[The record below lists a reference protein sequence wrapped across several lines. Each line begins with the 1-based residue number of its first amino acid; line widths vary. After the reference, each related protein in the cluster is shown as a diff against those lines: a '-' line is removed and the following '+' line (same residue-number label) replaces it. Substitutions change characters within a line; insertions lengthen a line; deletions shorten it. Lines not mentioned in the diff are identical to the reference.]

1 MFLYT
6 IRNKVSGRLYY
17 GITVSPKHRW
27 AQHKFYARTGSKT
40 PLYDAMRSYGEEQFS
55 MEVIEEGSA
64 GHIAQREIDLIATN
78 PESYNLHQGGHIG
91 FDVRTKGADAT
102 EEWKAKLRTGRAGAT
117 PALGMQHT
125 EETKKLCGEYG
136 KLRWDI
142 YGRYPVEDILA
153 LRCCDAMRK
162 YGISKTHYYRL
173 RKAAVK

>member
-6 IRNKVSGRLYY
+6 IRNRASGRLYY
-17 GITVSPKHRW
+17 GITANPKQRW
-27 AQHKFYARTGSKT
+27 NSHKFSAHKGVKT
-40 PLYDAMRSYGEEQFS
+40 ILYDAMRSYGVDQFV
-55 MEVIEEGSA
+55 MEVIEEGSSEY
-64 GHIAQREIDLIATN
+64 IAQREIELIAAN

-91 FDVRTKGADAT
+91 FDVRTKGAEAT
-102 EEWKAKLRTGRAGAT
+102 EEWKANLRAGRVGGK
-117 PALGMQHT
+117 PFQGQQHT

-142 YGRYPVEDILA
+142 HGRYSAEEVLS